1 MLKENE
7 DKLLNIVNKYIGND
21 ESKKEFLDIAIPIVE
36 HTEFQK
42 RMSNSFLHHSDITLG
57 EHIIEDAV
65 VTYCLCKKKK
75 KKVNLTLAVKIALFH
90 DLYTIPWQ
98 NNKKNTKVKKV
109 SNKHGFRHP
118 IEAVVNAYSWYPDEF
133 NNEKDAEI
141 IIDGIIHHMYP
152 LPVVRVKES
161 NYNSIELRNYE
172 EFKKLPNN
180 IKNLI
185 IKSSNRRKLF
195 KLSFCKSKYNEGR
208 IMSKSDKKVSFHQ
221 IKNVSSAT
229 ALVTGKNKSL
239 KKHK

>member
-98 NNKKNTKVKKV
+98 NNKKNTKVKKF

-118 IEAVVNAYSWYPDEF
+118 IEAVINAYTWYPNEF
-133 NNEKDAEI
+133 ENIKNAEI

-152 LPVVRVKES
+152 LPVTRLKSKPYNYYELK
-161 NYNSIELRNYE
+161 NYNQFEN
-172 EFKKLPNN
+172 LPAN
-180 IKNLI
+180 IKLLI
-185 IKSSNRRKLF
+185 YKSCNRGKLF
-195 KLSFCKSKYNEGR
+195 KVSFCKSKFYEGKM
-208 IMSKSDKKVSFHQ
+208 MSKADKKVSFHQ
-221 IKNVSSAT
+221 IKNVSSAS
-229 ALVTGKNKSL
+229 ALVTGHNNSL
-239 KKHK
+239 K

>member
-1 MLKENE
+1 MFKENKKKLNNLI
-7 DKLLNIVNKYIGND
+7 DKYNLDDDNKN
-21 ESKKEFLDIAIPIVE
+21 EFLSIIMPIVS
-36 HTEFQK
+36 HSEFQR
-42 RMSNSFLHHSDITLG
+42 RMTNEFLHHSNITLG
-57 EHIIEDAV
+57 EHIIEDAI
-65 VTYCLCKKKK
+65 VTYLLCKNTKK
-75 KKVNLTLAVKIALFH
+75 NININLAVKIAMFH

-152 LPVVRVKES
+152 LPVVRLKES